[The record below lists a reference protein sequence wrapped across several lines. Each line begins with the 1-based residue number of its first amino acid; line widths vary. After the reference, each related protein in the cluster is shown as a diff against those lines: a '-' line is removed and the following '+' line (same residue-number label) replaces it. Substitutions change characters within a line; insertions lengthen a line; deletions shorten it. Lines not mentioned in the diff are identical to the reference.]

1 MENRVDINDEEEVLH
16 IVMFPWLAMGHL
28 IPFLHLSTTLATKG
42 HRISFISTDGNL
54 RRLPQIPLRLSPLIT
69 FILLPF
75 PAIPNLPPNA
85 ESSMDAPHHQAQ
97 LLKIAFDFLKQP
109 LSDFLEKISPNPD
122 WIISDYTSHWLS
134 GLAAEMGVSCAF
146 FSLFNAATMV
156 FFGPPAKV
164 LSGDC
169 VRSSAEDFQSER
181 PRTKGL
187 DTSELLEQLP
197 ALQQLLFRVLG
208 CQPQEQ
214 RFVASESIKIY
225 NAISDG
231 VVNLVDKFFEMQRH
245 DALKALDIYQRSG
258 KQSLVLI
265 MEHLFE
271 DQPTIENSNE
281 ASTSDQSKYDQ
292 EMGSNATPRN
302 SLRKVLAEAMGT
314 FILMFCICAIIAI
327 TQLMGGQVGLLE
339 YAATAALTVVVVIF
353 SIGAISGAHVNPSI
367 TFALATLGQF
377 PRSQVVLAEAM
388 RTFILMFCICA
399 IIAITQLMGGQVGL
413 LEYVATAA
421 LTVVV
426 VIFSIGAISGAHV
439 NPSITFAFATLGQF
453 PRSQVLAE
461 AMRTFILMFC
471 ICAIIA
477 ITQLMGGQVGL
488 LEYAATAALTVV
500 VVIFSIG
507 AISGA
512 HVNPSITFAFA
523 TLGQFPRSQVLAEAM
538 GTFILMFC
546 ICAIIAITQLMGG
559 QVGLLEYAATAALT
573 VVVVI
578 FSIGAISGAHVNPS
592 ITFAFAT
599 LGQFPRSQVLAEA
612 MGTFILM
619 FCICAIIAITQLM
632 GGQVGLLEYA
642 ATSALT
648 VVVVIF
654 SIGAIS
660 GAHVNPSITFAF
672 ATLGQFPWSQVP
684 LYIIAQIMGS
694 TLATYVGSL
703 VYGIKSELM
712 ITRPLQGSTTAF
724 WVELI
729 ATFIIMFLAS
739 SLEYQSKYVGHLSG
753 FIVGTAI
760 GLAVLISGPISGGSM
775 NPARS
780 LGPAIVSWKFGDVW
794 IYLIAPTVGA
804 VGGALLF
811 RALRLQHHPCCSD
824 SSPNSTR
831 LRQPLH

>member
-1 MENRVDINDEEEVLH
+1 MVEV
-16 IVMFPWLAMGHL
+16 
-28 IPFLHLSTTLATKG
+28 
-42 HRISFISTDGNL
+42 R
-54 RRLPQIPLRLSPLIT
+54 
-69 FILLPF
+69 
-75 PAIPNLPPNA
+75 
-85 ESSMDAPHHQAQ
+85 ESSCWGY
-97 LLKIAFDFLKQP
+97 LGGVYKCF
-109 LSDFLEKISPNPD
+109 
-122 WIISDYTSHWLS
+122 S
-134 GLAAEMGVSCAF
+134 GE
-146 FSLFNAATMV
+146 
-156 FFGPPAKV
+156 
-164 LSGDC
+164 
-169 VRSSAEDFQSER
+169 
-181 PRTKGL
+181 
-187 DTSELLEQLP
+187 
-197 ALQQLLFRVLG
+197 
-208 CQPQEQ
+208 
-214 RFVASESIKIY
+214 
-225 NAISDG
+225 
-231 VVNLVDKFFEMQRH
+231 
-245 DALKALDIYQRSG
+245 
-258 KQSLVLI
+258 
-265 MEHLFE
+265 
-271 DQPTIENSNE
+271 
-281 ASTSDQSKYDQ
+281 
-292 EMGSNATPRN
+292 
-302 SLRKVLAEAMGT
+302 VLAEAMGT
-314 FILMFCICAIIAI
+314 FIMMFCICAIIAI

-367 TFALATLGQF
+367 TFA
-377 PRSQVVLAEAM
+377 
-388 RTFILMFCICA
+388 
-399 IIAITQLMGGQVGL
+399 
-413 LEYVATAA
+413 
-421 LTVVV
+421 
-426 VIFSIGAISGAHV
+426 
-439 NPSITFAFATLGQF
+439 FATLGQF
-453 PRSQVLAE
+453 PWSQVLAE
-461 AMRTFILMFC
+461 AMGTFIMMFC

-523 TLGQFPRSQVLAEAM
+523 TLGQFPRSQVL
-538 GTFILMFC
+538 
-546 ICAIIAITQLMGG
+546 
-559 QVGLLEYAATAALT
+559 
-573 VVVVI
+573 
-578 FSIGAISGAHVNPS
+578 
-592 ITFAFAT
+592 
-599 LGQFPRSQVLAEA
+599 VLAEA

-811 RALRLQHHPCCSD
+811 RALRLQHHPCGPD
-824 SSPNSTR
+824 SSPNTTR

>member
-1 MENRVDINDEEEVLH
+1 
-16 IVMFPWLAMGHL
+16 
-28 IPFLHLSTTLATKG
+28 
-42 HRISFISTDGNL
+42 
-54 RRLPQIPLRLSPLIT
+54 
-69 FILLPF
+69 
-75 PAIPNLPPNA
+75 
-85 ESSMDAPHHQAQ
+85 
-97 LLKIAFDFLKQP
+97 
-109 LSDFLEKISPNPD
+109 
-122 WIISDYTSHWLS
+122 
-134 GLAAEMGVSCAF
+134 
-146 FSLFNAATMV
+146 
-156 FFGPPAKV
+156 
-164 LSGDC
+164 
-169 VRSSAEDFQSER
+169 
-181 PRTKGL
+181 
-187 DTSELLEQLP
+187 
-197 ALQQLLFRVLG
+197 
-208 CQPQEQ
+208 
-214 RFVASESIKIY
+214 
-225 NAISDG
+225 
-231 VVNLVDKFFEMQRH
+231 
-245 DALKALDIYQRSG
+245 
-258 KQSLVLI
+258 

-292 EMGSNATPRN
+292 EMGSNATPRSVDVLIN
-302 SLRKVLAEAMGT
+302 KASCCSFPYQMDIDSLRKVLAEAMGT
-314 FILMFCICAIIAI
+314 FIM
-327 TQLMGGQVGLLE
+327 
-339 YAATAALTVVVVIF
+339 
-353 SIGAISGAHVNPSI
+353 
-367 TFALATLGQF
+367 
-377 PRSQVVLAEAM
+377 
-388 RTFILMFCICA
+388 
-399 IIAITQLMGGQVGL
+399 
-413 LEYVATAA
+413 
-421 LTVVV
+421 
-426 VIFSIGAISGAHV
+426 
-439 NPSITFAFATLGQF
+439 
-453 PRSQVLAE
+453 
-461 AMRTFILMFC
+461 MFC

-523 TLGQFPRSQVLAEAM
+523 TLVNK
-538 GTFILMFC
+538 
-546 ICAIIAITQLMGG
+546 
-559 QVGLLEYAATAALT
+559 
-573 VVVVI
+573 VVFVDDV
-578 FSIGAISGAHVNPS
+578 
-592 ITFAFAT
+592 
-599 LGQFPRSQVLAEA
+599 QVLAEA

-760 GLAVLISGPISGGSM
+760 GLAVLISGHVQTLPMPISGGSM

-811 RALRLQHHPCCSD
+811 RALRLQHHPCGPD
-824 SSPNSTR
+824 SSPNTTR